1 MNRGAELIAELQG
14 YSRQVEEIKR
24 DAEDLVRG
32 LSEEQFNWQPAPA
45 AWSISQCLEHLNMT
59 ARLYFPIIAEA
70 INHARVKGWLSQGPF
85 KHGWFG
91 KMLVRSAEPPP
102 KMRFKT
108 PRKFRPPADQP
119 LAQVYSQ
126 FVSFQ
131 DRLLDLIREANGVD
145 LGRPKVQL
153 PATKLIKLTL
163 GQGLGLMTAHERRHL
178 WQARQVKDNPGFPK

>member
-1 MNRGAELIAELQG
+1 MSRNEVLIPELQE
-14 YSRQVEEIKR
+14 YFRQVEEIRR

-32 LSEEQFNWQPAPA
+32 LSDAQFNWRPAPER
-45 AWSISQCLEHLNMT
+45 WSISECLEHLNMV
-59 ARLYFPIIAEA
+59 ARLYWPIIAEA
-70 INHARVKGWLSQGPF
+70 INQSRVKGWLSQGPF

-102 KMRFKT
+102 KMKFKA

-119 LAQVYSQ
+119 MAHVYPQ

-131 DRLLDLIREANGVD
+131 DRLLDLISDANGVD

-163 GQGLGLMTAHERRHL
+163 GQGFGLMAAHERRHL
-178 WQARQVKDNPGFPK
+178 WQARRVKDDPNFPG